1 VNPDG
6 LRRTTDR
13 EMLGFLRV
21 LAGAGFAH
29 PVGMSTEVL
38 FARWLAFCVHPAAAW
53 RRLPAS
59 GRLLLA
65 GSYAL
70 VSYVTALTALLMF

>member
-1 VNPDG
+1 
-6 LRRTTDR
+6 
-13 EMLGFLRV
+13 
-21 LAGAGFAH
+21 
-29 PVGMSTEVL
+29 MSTEVL

>member
-1 VNPDG
+1 
-6 LRRTTDR
+6 
-13 EMLGFLRV
+13 
-21 LAGAGFAH
+21 
-29 PVGMSTEVL
+29 MSTDVL
-38 FARWLAFCVHPAAAW
+38 FGRWLAFCAHPAAAW

-70 VSYVTALTALLMF
+70 LSYVTALTALLMF